1 MRKTKQMSVTQVD
14 QNLGDIPLVDGS
26 TIIVAGNYKGNHSL
40 MPPKLSAVRGCL
52 GIPSSDTKPF
62 SIEIDIINLTTG
74 ILQIFFRGYAGIS
87 SSEYPYLIANHGE
100 AESGDDAVIHLTDGG
115 YLKLRLIYYND
126 SKAYRAHR
134 LIYNHW

>member
-1 MRKTKQMSVTQVD
+1 MSLYASRKVLINATLMIKIY
-14 QNLGDIPLVDGS
+14 NNIIPFKGYKALVMWPLLF
-26 TIIVAGNYKGNHSL
+26 VRKG
-40 MPPKLSAVRGCL
+40 AR
-52 GIPSSDTKPF
+52 F
-62 SIEIDIINLTTG
+62 
-74 ILQIFFRGYAGIS
+74 
-87 SSEYPYLIANHGE
+87 GE